1 MKELESNFK
10 RNLPIYLD
18 ILQQMVTI
26 NSFTGNPEGVNRLG
40 ALTAE
45 TFAPLGFQA
54 DFIQSADPA
63 YGKHLFMF
71 RKSSASPARTLAM
84 ISHLDTVFPPQEE
97 MHNDFTWRIEGD
109 RIYGPGTVDIKGGT
123 LMMFMVLDALKALY
137 PEFYAGIDW
146 FLALDASEE
155 ALSDDFGTI
164 CLHRLPKNTSACLV
178 FEGGTQVEN
187 SFPIVVARKGRATFK
202 VQVRGRSAHAGN
214 NHASGANAIHQ
225 LAHSI
230 QRVEA
235 LTDYAND
242 LTFNVGVISGGTVVN
257 RVPHYAEA
265 SVEMRAFSPQVFQ
278 NGYNRMLALANEI
291 QVISADGYACKVT
304 IQPVYQTG
312 PWPRNPETD
321 RLFSIWEKAARQAG
335 LHVQME
341 ERGGLSDGN
350 LLCKYFPT
358 LDGLGPT
365 GANAH
370 CSEKSTDGTKDQ
382 EYALASSFVPKA
394 MLNTLAILNL

>member
-1 MKELESNFK
+1 MKELESYLK
-10 RNLPIYLD
+10 QNLPVYMEYFR
-18 ILQQMVTI
+18 QMISI
-26 NSFTGNPEGVNRLG
+26 NSFTGNPEGVNQLG
-40 ALTAE
+40 ALTADI
-45 TFAPLGFQA
+45 FAPLGFQA
-54 DFIQSADPA
+54 DFVQSADPA
-63 YGKHLFMF
+63 YGKHLFLARPPF
-71 RKSSASPARTLAM
+71 TSSAKTIAM

-97 MHNDFTWRIEGD
+97 LDNDFYWRIEGD

-123 LMMFMVLDALKALY
+123 LMMYMILDALNSLH
-137 PEFYAGIDW
+137 PDFYNSVDW
-146 FLALDASEE
+146 LLALDASEE
-155 ALSDDFGTI
+155 ALSDDFGTT
-164 CLHRLPKNTSACLV
+164 CLQRLPQSTAACLV

-202 VQVRGRSAHAGN
+202 VEVKGRSAHAGN
-214 NHASGANAIHQ
+214 NHALGANAIHQ

-230 QRVEA
+230 LKIEA
-235 LTDYAND
+235 LTDYTND

-265 SVEMRAFSPQVFQ
+265 VVEMRAFSKQVFQ
-278 NGYNRMLALANEI
+278 NGYDRMLALADDI
-291 QVISADGYACKVT
+291 QVMSTDGFTCTVS

-312 PWPRNPETD
+312 PWPRNAETD
-321 RLFSIWEKAARQAG
+321 RLFSLWESAARRAN
-335 LHVQME
+335 LHIQKE

-350 LLCKYFPT
+350 LLCQHFPT

-370 CSEKSTDGTKDQ
+370 CSEKSSDGTKDQ

-394 MLNTLAILNL
+394 ILNTLAILSL